1 MLNSRTGQ
9 FILITDSAGNE
20 FSGKRATSKE
30 RPRQASSTPSS
41 APAVAI
47 PSDSVSSC
55 RIMRIRPAPTAA
67 RTANS
72 CCRSVPR
79 ASSKMETLPQPISSS
94 DATAPSSRYKVGPSG
109 RAYTSTMLRSL
120 ILNVSGYCVGDC
132 FANSRIIGSSSAAAA
147 SGLTPGRIL
156 IEAA

>member
-1 MLNSRTGQ
+1 MLNKRTGQ

-30 RPRQASSTPSS
+30 RPRQASS
-41 APAVAI
+41 
-47 PSDSVSSC
+47 
-55 RIMRIRPAPTAA
+55 
-67 RTANS
+67 
-72 CCRSVPR
+72 
-79 ASSKMETLPQPISSS
+79 KMETLPQPISSS
-94 DATAPSSRYKVGPSG
+94 DATAPNNRYKVGPSG

-120 ILNVSGYCVGDC
+120 TLNLSGYCVGDC
-132 FANSRIIGSSSAAAA
+132 FANSRTIGSSSAAAA